1 MIPALALACYAAAV
15 GTLAPRVLL
24 RSAWPHR
31 SPALAVAAWQ
41 GLAVSFTV
49 ALALAAYHLAVPTGH
64 LHAGVSG
71 LVHFCGLTW
80 HARVPV
86 PGPFDVPAAVLPLLV
101 ALLTLARFGHEVLRA
116 RRARS
121 RHLGVLDLVGRR
133 SAGLS
138 ATVLDHEL
146 PAVYCLPGRC
156 PRVVVSTGAL
166 RVLSGAQLDAVLDH
180 ERAHI
185 VGRHHLVLAAAE
197 AFARAFRWLPLAR
210 AAREQT
216 AMLLEMAADDRA
228 LRRHPRETL
237 ATALYEMAA
246 GRTPRGAFAAGGPG
260 ALVRLHRM
268 LGPHHR
274 PHPALRFAVATAAVA
289 LPLLPVVVGCAPGMM

>member
-1 MIPALALACYAAAV
+1 M
-15 GTLAPRVLL
+15 
-24 RSAWPHR
+24 
-31 SPALAVAAWQ
+31 
-41 GLAVSFTV
+41 SFTD

-64 LHAGVSG
+64 LDAGVSG

-86 PGPFDVPAAVLPLLV
+86 PGPFDIPAVVLPLLV
-101 ALLTLARFGHEVLRA
+101 ALLTLARFGLEVLRA

-133 SAGLS
+133 SAGLR

-185 VGRHHLVLAAAE
+185 VGRHHLALAAAE

-260 ALVRLHRM
+260 CPWSGSGCAACWAR
-268 LGPHHR
+268 
-274 PHPALRFAVATAAVA
+274 TAARIPHSGSRWPRPPRPSRCCPWWWA
-289 LPLLPVVVGCAPGMM
+289 APRG

>member
-1 MIPALALACYAAAV
+1 VIPALALACYAAAV
-15 GTLAPRVLL
+15 GVLAPRALL

-31 SPALAVAAWQ
+31 SPALAVAVWQ

-49 ALALAAYHLAVPTGH
+49 AVALATYHLAIPTGH
-64 LHAGVSG
+64 LDAEMSD
-71 LVHFCGLTW
+71 LIDFCGLTW
-80 HARVPV
+80 DARIPV
-86 PGPFDVPAAVLPLLV
+86 AGLFDVPAAALPLLV
-101 ALLTLARFGHEVLRA
+101 ALLPLARFGHEVLRA
-116 RRARS
+116 RRTRS
-121 RHLGVLDLVGRR
+121 RHTGVLDLVGRR
-133 SAGLS
+133 SARLR

-146 PAVYCLPGRC
+146 PAVYCLPGHG

-166 RVLSGAQLDAVLDH
+166 RVLSDAQLDAVLDH

-185 VGRHHLVLAAAE
+185 AGRHHLAVAAAE

-216 AMLLEMAADDRA
+216 AVLLEMAADDRA

-268 LGPHHR
+268 LGPRHR
-274 PHPALRFAVATAAVA
+274 PHPALRLTAGVAAAA
-289 LPLLPVVVGCAPGMM
+289 LPLLPVVVGCAPGMA